1 MGCSCCGA
9 DPKTREWNRELQ
21 TDAIVDRK
29 QKKLL
34 LLGPGNSCKSTF
46 FKQLLKIHGDGFNDP
61 KRFDQA
67 DVIRSIFD
75 CIIAQMKAIIR
86 TVYIMI

>member
-1 MGCSCCGA
+1 MGCCQA
-9 DPKTREWNRELQ
+9 RDPNDREWNKSLQ
-21 TDAIVDRK
+21 QDAMLDKK

-34 LLGPGNSCKSTF
+34 LLGPGNSGKSTF
-46 FKQLLKIHGDGFNDP
+46 FKQLLKIHGEGFSDP
-61 KRFDQA
+61 KRFNQQ

-86 TVYIMI
+86 TV